1 MGSILMSIYDDKV
14 KPNLDKITQMASD
27 GLTQNQIADALGVNF
42 RTLQRYIE
50 QEEDLR
56 KAIMSGRE
64 VAIKDVEN
72 AMFNSA
78 IGGKVTV
85 KKGMKVKKVIYE
97 NGRKKGEVETV
108 EPYDEEVYLKPDT
121 QAGIFLLKNWA
132 KDRYSADPIMHDLKR
147 REVELKEKL
156 ADQVEDDFNPF
167 S

>member
-1 MGSILMSIYDDKV
+1 MSIYDDRV
-14 KPNLDKITQMASD
+14 KPNLDKITKMASD

-78 IGGKVTV
+78 IGGKVTI

-108 EPYDEEVYLKPDT
+108 EPYDEEVYVKPDT

>member
-1 MGSILMSIYDDKV
+1 MNIYEEKV
-14 KPNLDKITQMASD
+14 KPNLERVKELASE
-27 GLTQNQIADALGVNF
+27 GLTQEQIANAFGVNY
-42 RTLQRYIE
+42 RTFKRYIE
-50 QEEDLR
+50 EEEELR
-56 KAIMSGRE
+56 QALNSGRE
-64 VAIKDVEN
+64 TAIKEVEN
-72 AMFNSA
+72 AMFQSA

-97 NGRKKGEVETV
+97 NGKKKGEVETV
-108 EPYDEEVYLKPDT
+108 EPYDEEIYVKPDT

>member
-1 MGSILMSIYDDKV
+1 MSIYDDRV
-14 KPNLDKITQMASD
+14 KPNLDKITEMSSE
-27 GLTQNQIADALGVNF
+27 GLTQEQIANSLGVNY
-42 RTLQRYIE
+42 RTLKRYIE
-50 QEEDLR
+50 EEEELR
-56 KAIMSGRE
+56 KAIDSGRE
-64 VAIKDVEN
+64 VAIKEVEN

-108 EPYDEEVYLKPDT
+108 EPYDEEVYVKPDT

-156 ADQVEDDFNPF
+156 ADNIEDDFNPF

>member
-1 MGSILMSIYDDKV
+1 MSIYDERV
-14 KPNLDKITQMASD
+14 KPNLDKVTEMSSN
-27 GLTQNQIADALGVNF
+27 GLTQEQIADALGVNF
-42 RTLQRYIE
+42 RTLKRYIE

-64 VAIKDVEN
+64 VAIKEVEN

-78 IGGKVTV
+78 IGGKVTI

-108 EPYDEEVYLKPDT
+108 EPYDEEVYVKPDT

>member
-1 MGSILMSIYDDKV
+1 MSIYDERV
-14 KPNLDKITQMASD
+14 KPNLDKITEMAAD
-27 GLTQNQIADALGVNF
+27 GLTQNQIADALGVNYK
-42 RTLQRYIE
+42 TLRRYIE
-50 QEEDLR
+50 SEEELG

-64 VAIKDVEN
+64 TAIKEVEN

-97 NGRKKGEVETV
+97 NGKKKGEVETV
-108 EPYDEEVYLKPDT
+108 EPYDEEVYVKPDT

>member
-1 MGSILMSIYDDKV
+1 MGVILMSIYDDRV
-14 KPNLDKITQMASD
+14 KPNLDKITEMSSE
-27 GLTQNQIADALGVNF
+27 GLTQEQIANSLGVNY
-42 RTLQRYIE
+42 RTLKRYIE
-50 QEEDLR
+50 EEEELR
-56 KAIMSGRE
+56 KAIDSGRE
-64 VAIKDVEN
+64 VAIKEVEN

-108 EPYDEEVYLKPDT
+108 EPYDEEVYVKPDT

-156 ADQVEDDFNPF
+156 ADNIEDDFNPF

>member
-1 MGSILMSIYDDKV
+1 MSIYDERV
-14 KPNLDKITQMASD
+14 KPNLDKITEMAAD
-27 GLTQNQIADALGVNF
+27 GLTQNQIADALGVNYK
-42 RTLQRYIE
+42 TLRRYIE
-50 QEEDLR
+50 SEEELG

-64 VAIKDVEN
+64 TAIKEVEN

-97 NGRKKGEVETV
+97 NGKKKGEVETV
-108 EPYDEEVYLKPDT
+108 EPYDEEVYVKPDT

-167 S
+167 N

>member
-1 MGSILMSIYDDKV
+1 MPKKETIYDKMV
-14 KPNLDKITQMASD
+14 KPNLDRITQMASE
-27 GLTQNQIADALGVNF
+27 GLTQNQIAESLGINI
-42 RTLQRYIE
+42 RTMKRYIE
-50 QEEDLR
+50 EEEELR
-56 KAIMSGRE
+56 KAISSGRE
-64 VAIKDVEN
+64 VAIKEVEN
-72 AMFNSA
+72 AMYNSA

-85 KKGMKVKKVIYE
+85 KKGMKVKKTIYE

-108 EPYDEEVYLKPDT
+108 EPYDEEMYLKPDT

-156 ADQVEDDFNPF
+156 ADNVDDDFNPF

>member
-1 MGSILMSIYDDKV
+1 MSIYDERV
-14 KPNLDKITQMASD
+14 KPNIDKITKMAAD
-27 GLTQNQIADALGVNF
+27 GLTQEQIADSLGVNF
-42 RTLQRYIE
+42 RTLKRYIE

-108 EPYDEEVYLKPDT
+108 EPYDEEVYVKPDT

>member
-1 MGSILMSIYDDKV
+1 MSIYEEKV
-14 KPNLDKITQMASD
+14 KPNLEKVKELSSE
-27 GLTQNQIADALGVNF
+27 GLTQEQIANVIGVSVRSF
-42 RTLQRYIE
+42 KRYIE
-50 QEEDLR
+50 QEEELR
-56 KAIMSGRE
+56 QAINSGRE
-64 VAIKDVEN
+64 TAIRDVEN
-72 AMFNSA
+72 AMFQSA
-78 IGGKVTV
+78 IGGKVSV

-97 NGRKKGEVETV
+97 NGKKNGEVETV
-108 EPYDEEVYLKPDT
+108 EPYEEEVYMKPDT

>member
-1 MGSILMSIYDDKV
+1 MSIYDDRV
-14 KPNLDKITQMASD
+14 KPNLDKIMKMASD

-50 QEEDLR
+50 QEDELR
-56 KAIMSGRE
+56 KAINSGRE
-64 VAIKDVEN
+64 VAIKEVEN

-85 KKGMKVKKVIYE
+85 KKGMKVKKIIYE

-108 EPYDEEVYLKPDT
+108 EPYDEEVYVKPDT

-132 KDRYSADPIMHDLKR
+132 KDRYSQDPIMHDLKR

>member
-1 MGSILMSIYDDKV
+1 MSIYDDRV
-14 KPNLDKITQMASD
+14 KPNLDKITKMASD

-50 QEEDLR
+50 QEDELR
-56 KAIMSGRE
+56 KAINSGRE
-64 VAIKDVEN
+64 VAIKEVEN

-85 KKGMKVKKVIYE
+85 KKGMKVKKIIYE

-108 EPYDEEVYLKPDT
+108 EPYDEEIYVKPDT

-132 KDRYSADPIMHDLKR
+132 KDRYSQDPIMHDLKR

-156 ADQVEDDFNPF
+156 ADQVDDDFNPF

>member
-1 MGSILMSIYDDKV
+1 MSIYEEKV
-14 KPNLDKITQMASD
+14 KPNLEKVKELSSE
-27 GLTQNQIADALGVNF
+27 GLTQEQIANTIGVSVRSF
-42 RTLQRYIE
+42 KRYSE
-50 QEEDLR
+50 QEEELR
-56 KAIMSGRE
+56 QAINSGRE
-64 VAIKDVEN
+64 TAIRDVEN
-72 AMFNSA
+72 AMFQSA
-78 IGGKVTV
+78 IGGKVSV

-97 NGRKKGEVETV
+97 NGKKKGEVETV
-108 EPYDEEVYLKPDT
+108 EPYEEEVYMKPDT

>member
-1 MGSILMSIYDDKV
+1 MSIYDDRV
-14 KPNLDKITQMASD
+14 KPNLDKITKMASD

-50 QEEDLR
+50 QEDELR
-56 KAIMSGRE
+56 KAINSGRE
-64 VAIKDVEN
+64 VAIKEVEN

-78 IGGKVTV
+78 IGGKVTI

-108 EPYDEEVYLKPDT
+108 EPYDEEVYVKPDT

-132 KDRYSADPIMHDLKR
+132 KDRYSQDPIMHDLKR

-156 ADQVEDDFNPF
+156 ADQVDDDFNPF

>member
-1 MGSILMSIYDDKV
+1 MSIYDERV
-14 KPNLDKITQMASD
+14 KPNLDRITQMSSQ
-27 GLTQNQIADALGVNF
+27 GLTQEQIADALGVNF
-42 RTLQRYIE
+42 RTLKRYIE

>member
-1 MGSILMSIYDDKV
+1 MSIYDERV
-14 KPNLDKITQMASD
+14 KPNLDKITKMAAD
-27 GLTQNQIADALGVNF
+27 GLTQNQIADALGVNYK
-42 RTLQRYIE
+42 TLRRYIE
-50 QEEDLR
+50 SEEELE
-56 KAIMSGRE
+56 KAIISGRE
-64 VAIKDVEN
+64 TAIKEVEN

-78 IGGKVTV
+78 IGGKVTI
-85 KKGMKVKKVIYE
+85 KKGMKVKKVVYE

-108 EPYDEEVYLKPDT
+108 EPYDEEVYVKPDT

>member
-1 MGSILMSIYDDKV
+1 MSIYDERV
-14 KPNLDKITQMASD
+14 KPNLDKVTEMSSN
-27 GLTQNQIADALGVNF
+27 GLTQEQIADSLGVNY
-42 RTLQRYIE
+42 RTLKRYIE
-50 QEEDLR
+50 EEEELR
-56 KAIMSGRE
+56 KAISSGRE
-64 VAIKDVEN
+64 VAIKEVEN

-108 EPYDEEVYLKPDT
+108 EPYDEEVYVKPDT

-156 ADQVEDDFNPF
+156 ADNIEDDFNPF

>member
-14 KPNLDKITQMASD
+14 KPNLDRITQMASD

-78 IGGKVTV
+78 IGGKVTI

-108 EPYDEEVYLKPDT
+108 EPYDEEVYVKPDT

>member
-1 MGSILMSIYDDKV
+1 MSIYDDRV
-14 KPNLDKITQMASD
+14 KPNLDKITKMASD

-50 QEEDLR
+50 QEDELR
-56 KAIMSGRE
+56 KAINSGRE

-78 IGGKVTV
+78 IGGKVTI

-108 EPYDEEVYLKPDT
+108 EPYDEEVYVKPDT

>member
-1 MGSILMSIYDDKV
+1 MSIYEEKV
-14 KPNLDKITQMASD
+14 KPNLDKVKEMASN
-27 GLTQNQIADALGVNF
+27 GLTHEQIAESLGVKY
-42 RTLQRYIE
+42 RTMRQYIE
-50 QEEDLR
+50 QEEELR
-56 KAIMSGRE
+56 KAIASGRD
-64 VAIKDVEN
+64 VAIKDLEN

-97 NGRKKGEVETV
+97 NGKKKGEVETV
-108 EPYDEEVYLKPDT
+108 EPYDEEVYVKPDT

-132 KDRYSADPIMHDLKR
+132 KDRYSADPVMHDLKR

-156 ADQVEDDFNPF
+156 ADQIEDDFNPF

>member
-1 MGSILMSIYDDKV
+1 MSIYDERV
-14 KPNLDKITQMASD
+14 KPNLDKITKMAAD
-27 GLTQNQIADALGVNF
+27 GLTQNQIADALGVNYK
-42 RTLQRYIE
+42 TLRRYIE
-50 QEEDLR
+50 SEEELE

-64 VAIKDVEN
+64 TAIKEVEN

-85 KKGMKVKKVIYE
+85 KKGMKVKKVVYE
-97 NGRKKGEVETV
+97 NGKKKGEIETV
-108 EPYDEEVYLKPDT
+108 EPYDEEVYVKPDT

>member
-1 MGSILMSIYDDKV
+1 MGIYEEKV
-14 KPNLDKITQMASD
+14 KPNLEKVKELSSE
-27 GLTQNQIADALGVNF
+27 GLTQEQIANTIGVSVRSF
-42 RTLQRYIE
+42 KRYIE
-50 QEEDLR
+50 QEEELR
-56 KAIMSGRE
+56 QAINSGRE
-64 VAIKDVEN
+64 TAIRDVEN
-72 AMFNSA
+72 AMFQSA
-78 IGGKVTV
+78 IGGKISV

-97 NGRKKGEVETV
+97 NGKKKGEVETV
-108 EPYDEEVYLKPDT
+108 EPYEEEVYMKPDT